1 MGGGRL
7 RAAVVYGGSTACQ
20 SIDRA
25 FYEVNVKICCVYLS
39 CISIQLLSLTFTVT
53 IQDISVYFSARN
65 SIFFLFAI
73 FVIAFV

>member
-7 RAAVVYGGSTACQ
+7 RAAVVHAGSTECQ

-53 IQDISVYFSARN
+53 IQRHFSV
-65 SIFFLFAI
+65 FFCS
-73 FVIAFV
+73 

>member
-7 RAAVVYGGSTACQ
+7 REAVAHGGSTECR

-39 CISIQLLSLTFTVT
+39 CISIQLLSLKFRAT
-53 IQDISVYFSARN
+53 I
-65 SIFFLFAI
+65 
-73 FVIAFV
+73 